1 MPFPYSA
8 SSSAAIAADDSI
20 SARDGTRSG
29 ARTTSRHFEDMS
41 AASATLGSAVSWS
54 AIFAGAAAASALSLI
69 LLILGT
75 GLGLSSVSP
84 WASAGMG
91 AAVFGVS
98 TILWVTCTQVIASG
112 MGGYLA
118 GRLRTKHVSIHN
130 DEVYFRDTAHGFL
143 AWAIA
148 TLLTASLLASAVG
161 TVVGAGGV
169 SATAATSPATSA
181 ASTIATVGATAA
193 TPATSAVAANN
204 GAANSSGS
212 AMDPVSYMM
221 DSMFRKS
228 GSGVSAATDVTGGAG
243 AGIAVASTA
252 EITGI
257 FMNSIKQGV
266 LPPDDAKYVAA
277 AVASR
282 TGVSPDEAEARVKAT
297 YDRMQIKLRDA
308 EASARQAAD
317 TTRKA
322 TAYGALWLFVS
333 LLIGAFFA
341 SWGATFGGR
350 HRDI

>member
-1 MPFPYSA
+1 MAFPYSA
-8 SSSAAIAADDSI
+8 SSSAALGADESI

-29 ARTTSRHFEDMS
+29 ARTTSRHFEDTSS
-41 AASATLGSAVSWS
+41 ASVTAGSAVSWP

-75 GLGLSSVSP
+75 GLGLTSVSP

-91 AAVFGVS
+91 AAAFGVS
-98 TILWVTCTQVIASG
+98 TILWVTCMQVIASG

-118 GRLRTKHVSIHN
+118 GRLRTKYVSIHN

-148 TLLTASLLASAVG
+148 TLFTASMLASAVG
-161 TVVGAGGV
+161 TVVGAGASAAGGV
-169 SATAATSPATSA
+169 VSTAAT
-181 ASTIATVGATAA
+181 TA
-193 TPATSAVAANN
+193 ATSAVAANN
-204 GAANSSGS
+204 GAANSNGS
-212 AMDPVSYMM
+212 AMDPVGYMM

-228 GSGVSAATDVTGGAG
+228 GSGVPAATDAAGAG
-243 AGIAVASTA
+243 AVAGAGSAVASTA
-252 EITGI
+252 EITRI

-266 LPPDDAKYVAA
+266 LPPGDAKYVAA

-282 TGVSPDEAEARVKAT
+282 TGVSPDEAEARVKST
-297 YDRMQIKLRDA
+297 YDRMQIRLRDA

-333 LLIGAFFA
+333 LLMGAFFA